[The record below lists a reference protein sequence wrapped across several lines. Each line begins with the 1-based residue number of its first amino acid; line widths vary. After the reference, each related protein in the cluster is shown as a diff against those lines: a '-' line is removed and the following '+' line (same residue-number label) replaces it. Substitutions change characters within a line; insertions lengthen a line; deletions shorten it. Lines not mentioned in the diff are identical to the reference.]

1 MLARFGR
8 PNKPNLLTVPKLRG
22 KIAGNREFVEKF
34 NVRSCAAK
42 SPFLLCQGLI
52 DMRAAVLA
60 AALAL
65 SRADVS
71 ALSLWTAYTGWP
83 TCYRQP
89 LLLRTGGTLLAV
101 VEGRPGISYC
111 SGTDW
116 PATPDFPIL
125 VKRSTDSGAS
135 WSSAVNIT
143 RGNLDF
149 LVAVVDAAG
158 ASGAPGRVLLLLQQ
172 GDTGVVQ
179 THSDDGGAT
188 WAAVAPAALTT
199 PPGLD
204 ALIPGVGHGLQVSA
218 LRCLDASCGGTAG
231 RLILPFVA
239 TKSGPVSND
248 TACGTCATALVVSDD
263 GGASW
268 ALAAVSEQNGS
279 REAALVQLDSA
290 AAGTVGAAVY
300 AAERNLGNS
309 TGSRWHALSLDG
321 GRTFARYGVDAAL
334 PDVTTANWTG
344 VVAGLARFDAPGLP
358 ARPPRLFFTAPNA
371 AGARA
376 NLTMWVSEDQA
387 ATWSAPALQIFG
399 GPAAYSDALQINDTH
414 VGVVFEGSPTEF
426 AGGIWFSAVAAASVG
441 AA

>member
-1 MLARFGR
+1 MLS
-8 PNKPNLLTVPKLRG
+8 V
-22 KIAGNREFVEKF
+22 
-34 NVRSCAAK
+34 
-42 SPFLLCQGLI
+42 
-52 DMRAAVLA
+52 MRAV
-60 AALAL
+60 ALASAL
-65 SRADVS
+65 ACGRADVP
-71 ALSLWTAYTGWP
+71 LTSLWQAYTGWP

-101 VEGRPGISYC
+101 VEGRPGIAWC

-116 PATPDFPIL
+116 PSVPDFPIL
-125 VKRSTDSGAS
+125 VRTSNDAGAT
-135 WSSAVNIT
+135 WSPAVNIT

-158 ASGAPGRVLLLLQQ
+158 VSGSPGRVLLLLQQ

-188 WAAVAPAALTT
+188 WSAVAPAALTT
-199 PPGLD
+199 PPGYD
-204 ALIPGVGHGLQVSA
+204 ALIPGVGHGMQVSA
-218 LRCLDASCGGTAG
+218 ARCLDASCGGLAG
-231 RLILPFVA
+231 RLVLPFVA

-263 GGASW
+263 GGATW

-309 TGSRWHALSLDG
+309 TGTRWHALSLDG
-321 GRTFARYGVDAAL
+321 GRSFARYGVDAAL

-344 VVAGLARFDAPGLP
+344 VVAGLAFFESPGLP
-358 ARPPRLFFTAPNA
+358 AHPPRLFFTAPNA

-376 NLTMWVSEDQA
+376 NLTLWVSEDQG
-387 ATWSAPALQIFG
+387 ATWGAPALQIFG

-426 AGGIWFSAVAAASVG
+426 AGGIWFAAVAAASV
-441 AA
+441 ASTA